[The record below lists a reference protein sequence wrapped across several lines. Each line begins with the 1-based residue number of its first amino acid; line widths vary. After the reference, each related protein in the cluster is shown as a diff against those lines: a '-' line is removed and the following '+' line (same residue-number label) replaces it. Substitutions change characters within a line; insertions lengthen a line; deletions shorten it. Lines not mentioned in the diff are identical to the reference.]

1 MIDLGIDH
9 MAKKSRSQATLP
21 AARFTAVVTTDWR
34 RRVVLP
40 VPFDPD
46 QQWGPKSKHHVRG
59 ILNDCDFRGVIEKS
73 GDGWGIALGPSWRR
87 DRGIEV
93 GDKIDAALI
102 PEGPQRG
109 DLAPD
114 IVTALDANPEAGA
127 FFDSLAQ
134 FYRKGYLRWID
145 ATKRSPAIRA
155 ERIAEMVRL
164 LEKGVKQR
172 G

>member
-1 MIDLGIDH
+1 M
-9 MAKKSRSQATLP
+9 KKKTAIQPTTAGGKP
-21 AARFTAVVTTDWR
+21 GGPARFAAVVTTDWR

-46 QQWGPKSKHHVRG
+46 QQWGPKSKHYVRG

-73 GDGWGIALGPSWRR
+73 GDGWSISLGPSWRR
-87 DRGIEV
+87 DRGTEI
-93 GDKIDAALI
+93 GDKVNAALI

-114 IVTALDANPEAGA
+114 IVAALDASPEAGA

-145 ATKRSPAIRA
+145 ATKRSPTIRA